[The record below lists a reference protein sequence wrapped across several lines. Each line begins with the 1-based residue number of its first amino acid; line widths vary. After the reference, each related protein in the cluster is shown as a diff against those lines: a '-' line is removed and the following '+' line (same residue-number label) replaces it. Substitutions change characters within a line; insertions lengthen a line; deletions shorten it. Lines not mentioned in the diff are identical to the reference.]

1 MGQSLKWWVPEL
13 QLWGTWFFYL
23 PHWTLNMIAR
33 QLEKIL
39 GDCLLDMCMHCIRSD
54 HQSSEDSWH
63 VFLFVCLAKP
73 YGAEVWANEW
83 FLFFFFFFSALL
95 VLCPLLES
103 GQGKVVSY
111 SDWLAPAVSE
121 KVWCN
126 HREKDTLKRMQC
138 VCDICFYLTHFFP
151 DAGPCSFLAPH
162 NLVLQLPKLMRVG
175 LCCPS

>member
-1 MGQSLKWWVPEL
+1 MVGPWTSTLGNLVLLFATLDLKHDCKTTGKNPRW
-13 QLWGTWFFYL
+13 L
-23 PHWTLNMIAR
+23 PVRYVYAL
-33 QLEKIL
+33 
-39 GDCLLDMCMHCIRSD
+39 
-54 HQSSEDSWH
+54 HQIWSSVKWR
-63 VFLFVCLAKP
+63 FMTCFFVCLFSKTIWSR
-73 YGAEVWANEW
+73 GLGKWMVSI
-83 FLFFFFFFSALL
+83 FFFFFLSSFGA
-95 VLCPLLES
+95 VPTARIRARE
-103 GQGKVVSY
+103 GSY